1 MYYLLFFFCQPL
13 GTTNFGVVMGTQFGM
28 YTVSAGKAA
37 FIVGLNVV
45 VTPFLEAILPNSPHP
60 ALSTWVSVFLCLLGT
75 YFLSGCDLN
84 NFSIGEVYLL
94 GSTLSI
100 SFSILA
106 TDAGAKRVDCIDLTI
121 AEFVVTLSLCI
132 PVAIIWESDMWDYP
146 FTSIIAGWKLIVF
159 VGVAEAVTYLLE
171 TLGQM
176 FTTAT
181 RATLIMSLDAMMT
194 CIIGYLF
201 LGEILT
207 MQELFGCFLLFMG
220 TLISVYSTAENE
232 GVVEDGKLSDILP
245 VIKVPDL
252 SGGVL
257 SFLHVGKDAAGK
269 PSISL
274 ELDRSQTTSAHG
286 LMSMSSSHS
295 MSSGNMPTLETDAR
309 SIRI

>member
-1 MYYLLFFFCQPL
+1 
-13 GTTNFGVVMGTQFGM
+13 MGTQFGM

-60 ALSTWVSVFLCLLGT
+60 ALSTWFSVFLCLLGT

-100 SFSILA
+100 SISILA
-106 TDAGAKRVDCIDLTI
+106 TDAGSKRVDCIDLTI
-121 AEFVVTLSLCI
+121 AEFVVTLFLCI
-132 PVAIIWESDMWDYP
+132 PVAIIWERDMWDFP
-146 FTSIIAGWKLIVF
+146 FTSIISGWKLIVF

-181 RATLIMSLDAMMT
+181 RATLIMSLDSMMT

-207 MQELFGCFLLFMG
+207 LQELFGCFLLFMG

-232 GVVEDGKLSDILP
+232 EVVQDGKLSDMSSGSSLQAIEVP
-245 VIKVPDL
+245 VL
-252 SGGVL
+252 AAGVL
-257 SFLHVGKDAAGK
+257 SFLHLGKDVAEK
-269 PSISL
+269 PSITL

-286 LMSMSSSHS
+286 LMSMTSSHS
-295 MSSGNMPTLETDAR
+295 MSSDNIPALATDKKN
-309 SIRI
+309 IRK